1 MAQRGGADL
10 EAFSITDI
18 GKHRSANEDFVFC
31 SMEPIGHL
39 PNLFI
44 VADGMGG
51 HKAGQYA
58 SRFCVE
64 YFTQH
69 VQDTKASSP
78 ISIIKKALEET
89 NAKLIELSQGTSD
102 FEGMGTTFVV
112 ATIVDET
119 MYVANVGD
127 SRLYVVGDQLQ
138 QVTEDHSLVEIMIKS
153 GEIDREEARSH
164 PNKNIIT
171 RALGADL
178 SVKADY
184 FEVNLNDINTILMC
198 TDGLTNMVN
207 DSNINHIIINSVNI
221 KEAAHSLIKTAN
233 DNGGIDNIGIIIIN
247 VKKR

>member
-1 MAQRGGADL
+1 MAQIGGAGL

-18 GKHRSANEDFVFC
+18 GKRRSANEDFVFC
-31 SMEPIGHL
+31 SEGPIGNL

-64 YFTQH
+64 YFTQR
-69 VQDTKASSP
+69 VQEDKASTP
-78 ISIIKKALEET
+78 ISIFKRALEET

-112 ATIVDET
+112 ATIVGRT

-127 SRLYVVGDQLQ
+127 SRLYIMANELQ
-138 QVTEDHSLVEIMIKS
+138 QVTEDHSLVELMIKS
-153 GEIDREEARSH
+153 GEIGRDEARTH

-171 RALGADL
+171 RALGAEL
-178 SVKADY
+178 SVKADF
-184 FEVNLNDINTILMC
+184 FEVNLDDINTVLMC
-198 TDGLTNMVN
+198 TDGLTNMV
-207 DSNINHIIINSVNI
+207 DDPNINHIIINSANI
-221 KEAAHSLIKTAN
+221 QEAAHTLIKTAN